1 MPRNIPAGLAA
12 HIASEATSLAEL
24 IRITPVVG
32 SILAF
37 TSHTQNL
44 TVGGQL
50 YLSRPGMRVSL
61 VKSNLRMEIDASEGA
76 GFFQSGTIS
85 LADVLRGKFNDAIFE
100 RRFCNYDDVSQG
112 GYTFQSGYIGRVSVN
127 DNVFSAEM
135 RGLLG
140 VLSQPVGRILSRRCD
155 VRRLG
160 DSRCKFDMTSTQLG
174 TGVAFRQSLTVSV
187 VVDQITIQVTGASIG
202 SDGGGST
209 DWFRAGVMT
218 WLTGANAGY
227 ESEIA
232 STSLGLGGE
241 KTLSLLNAPGQDI
254 VVSDTLYAYAGC
266 DRTTN
271 HCFGKFRNA
280 AQTNG
285 NLVNFRGFPYLIGDD
300 LYLPADNLVN
310 RAPPGQ
316 GT

>member
-44 TVGGQL
+44 TVDGQL
-50 YLSRPGMRVSL
+50 YLARPGMRVSL
-61 VKSNLRMEIDASEGA
+61 VKSNLKMEIDASEGQ
-76 GFFQSGTIS
+76 GFFHSGTIS
-85 LADVLRGKFNDAIFE
+85 LADVLRGKFNDAVFE

-112 GYTFQSGYIGRVSVN
+112 SYTFQSGYIGRVSVN
-127 DNVFSAEM
+127 DNLFSAEM

-140 VLSQPVGRILSRRCD
+140 LLSQPVGRILSRRCD

-160 DSRCKFDMTSTQLG
+160 DSRCKFDMTSTQAG
-174 TGVAFRQSLTVSV
+174 TGVAFRQSLTVSSV
-187 VVDQITIQVTGASIG
+187 VNQITINVTGAVIG
-202 SDGGGST
+202 SSGGGSE
-209 DWFRAGVMT
+209 DWFRAGVIT

-227 ESEIA
+227 ESEIS
-232 STSLGLGGE
+232 STLLGLGGE
-241 KTLSLLNAPGQDI
+241 KQLNLLNAPGQDI
-254 VVSDTLYAYAGC
+254 VAGDTFYGYAGC
-266 DRTTN
+266 DRTMN

-280 AQTNG
+280 AQANG

-300 LYLPADNLVN
+300 LYMPADNMIN
-310 RAPPGQ
+310 RPPPGE

>member
-1 MPRNIPAGLAA
+1 VPRNIPAGLAA
-12 HIASEATSLAEL
+12 HIASEATSLTEL
-24 IRITPVVG
+24 IKITPVVG
-32 SILAF
+32 SVLAF

-44 TVGGQL
+44 TVDGQL

-61 VKSNLRMEIDASEGA
+61 VKSNLRMEIDASEGQ
-76 GFFQSGTIS
+76 GFFQGGTIS
-85 LADVLRGKFNDAIFE
+85 LADVLRGKFNDAVFE

-112 GYTFQSGYIGRVSVN
+112 SYTFQSGYIGRVTVN

-135 RGLLG
+135 RGLLA

-160 DSRCKFDMTSTQLG
+160 DARCKFDMTSTQAG

-187 VVDQITIQVTGASIG
+187 VINQITIQINGGYALGNNG
-202 SDGGGST
+202 SGMQ
-209 DWFRAGVMT
+209 DWFRGGVIT
-218 WLTGANAGY
+218 WLTGGNAGY

-232 STSLGLGGE
+232 
-241 KTLSLLNAPGQDI
+241 KTDADVGSITLHLLNAPGQDI
-254 VVSDTLYAYAGC
+254 VAGDTFYAYAGC
-266 DRTTN
+266 DRTTY
-271 HCFGKFRNA
+271 HCHDKFRNA
-280 AQTNG
+280 AQPNG

-300 LYLPADNLVN
+300 LYLPADNIVN
-310 RAPPGQ
+310 RPIPDQ